1 MNESTEPSPKR
12 TNVFLLSSGLITALI
27 YAVITWLSYDCEQ
40 SDPQPERPLLTLL
53 MLFTVAGIIYLTA
66 CWMLTLRRTSSASK
80 HSLFIMIGWAIVFR
94 LILMFSIPIQEVDL
108 YRYIWDGVVTAQAIS
123 PYKYSPEEVELRRV
137 DLQTA
142 ERIGAPFQYRTKA
155 VEQDQVTSLA
165 RLADGEDLAK
175 VFRLLHFKEYTT
187 PYPPTN
193 QPFFALAAVLG
204 QLSGQFY
211 GYLFSMKGILILFDI
226 GTGLVLIQLLARLNL
241 PQTWSVAWFWC
252 PLVLKEIANSGHLD
266 SIAVFF
272 TTLAIW
278 LLVVALWP
286 KASDRRP
293 SLVLVG
299 LAFVVLAVAV
309 AAKIYPLVLF
319 PLFFVVTLKRL
330 GASALVPAILFPM
343 LVAVL
348 LWPILS
354 HLDAVKNLQQSVKGV
369 ENQVEPAAGVEN
381 QVLTAPP
388 PGIEAFARHWEM
400 NDFLFMLMVENLK
413 PYGNK
418 PDDADALAGDNPSRI
433 WFVRTSNE
441 FRHKTAEAIADA
453 IPTVDKRAAPFW
465 LTRMATL
472 GVFSIVVLW
481 ACVRLLLSND
491 PRIFLEI
498 VFLTIAW
505 FWLLAPTQNPWYWT
519 WAVPMLCFCRN
530 PAWYLFA
537 VTSLAYYLRFYCEY
551 HLSSGQG
558 KYGTPFKGTALFDFN
573 VPILEFAPLLV
584 LLFVLMLGRMGRG
597 FVRRPATVEES

>member
-1 MNESTEPSPKR
+1 MNESTAPSSKR
-12 TNVFLLSSGLITALI
+12 TNVFLWCSGIVTALI
-27 YAVITWLSYDCEQ
+27 YAFITWLSYQCEQ

-53 MLFTVAGIIYLTA
+53 MLFTVAGILYLTA
-66 CWMLTLRRTSSASK
+66 CWMLTRRRTDSAST
-80 HSLFIMIGWAIVFR
+80 HSLFIMVGWAIVFR

-123 PYKYSPEEVELRRV
+123 PYKYSPEEVERRRIA
-137 DLQTA
+137 LQTK
-142 ERIGAPFQYRTKA
+142 EGIEAPFQYRTKA
-155 VEQDQVTSLA
+155 AEQQQVSSLA

-175 VFRLLHFKEYTT
+175 VFHLLHFKQYTT
-187 PYPPTN
+187 PYPPSN

-204 QLSGQFY
+204 QATGDFY
-211 GYLFSMKGILILFDI
+211 GYLFSMKGILILLDI
-226 GTGLVLIQLLARLNL
+226 GTGLVLIQLLARLGL
-241 PQTWSVAWFWC
+241 PRTWSVAWFWC
-252 PLVLKEIANSGHLD
+252 PLVMKEIANSGHLD

-278 LLVVALWP
+278 MLVSALWP
-286 KASDRRP
+286 TASDRRP
-293 SLVLVG
+293 SMIFAG

-319 PLFFVVTLKRL
+319 PLFVVVALKRL
-330 GASALVPAILFPM
+330 GASALLPAAVFPI

-354 HLDAVKNLQQSVKGV
+354 HLDSVKSLQQSVTGV
-369 ENQVEPAAGVEN
+369 ENKEVA
-381 QVLTAPP
+381 APP

-413 PYGNK
+413 PYGDK
-418 PDDADALAGDNPSRI
+418 PEDVDAAAQDQPSRI
-433 WFVRTSNE
+433 WFVKTSNE
-441 FRHKTAEAIADA
+441 FRHKTAESIADVV
-453 IPTVDKRAAPFW
+453 PTVDKRAAPFW

-472 GVFSIVVLW
+472 CVFGVVVLW
-481 ACVRLLLSND
+481 GCVRLFRSND
-491 PRIFLEI
+491 PRLFLEI

-519 WAVPMLCFCRN
+519 WALPMICFCRN

-551 HLSSGQG
+551 HLAGSPG
-558 KYGTPFKGTALFDFN
+558 KYGTPFSGTALFDFN

-584 LLFVLMLGRMGRG
+584 LLFVLMLGRIGMG
-597 FVRRPATVEES
+597 FVRRPAIEQES

>member
-1 MNESTEPSPKR
+1 MNQPTAPSPKSK
-12 TNVFLLSSGLITALI
+12 NIFLWGSGVVTALI
-27 YAVITWLSYDCEQ
+27 YAAVTSLSFSCEQ
-40 SDPQPERPLLTLL
+40 TDVQQERPLLTLL
-53 MLFTVAGIIYLTA
+53 LLFTAAGIVYLVA
-66 CWMLTLRRTSSASK
+66 CGLLILRQRSETNSAPAF
-80 HSLFIMIGWAIVFR
+80 SLSIMIGWAIVFR

-108 YRYIWDGVVTAQAIS
+108 YRYIWDGVVTAQGIS
-123 PYKYSPEEVELRRV
+123 PYEYAPEEVELRRV
-137 DLQTA
+137 ALQTKEGA
-142 ERIGAPFQYRTKA
+142 AAPFKYRTKA
-155 VEQDQVTSLA
+155 SEQQQVSSLA

-175 VFRLLHFKEYTT
+175 VFHLLHFKQYTT

-204 QLSGQFY
+204 QMTDHFY

-226 GTGLVLIQLLARLNL
+226 GTGLVLIKLLGRLGL
-241 PQTWSVAWFWC
+241 PRIWSVAWFWC
-252 PLVLKEIANSGHLD
+252 PLLLKEIANSGHLD

-278 LLVVALWP
+278 MLVCALWP
-286 KASDRRP
+286 VASDKKP
-293 SLVLVG
+293 SMILTG

-319 PLFFVVTLKRL
+319 PLFVVVALKRM
-330 GASALVPAILFPM
+330 GASALLPAVLFPI
-343 LVAVL
+343 LVALL

-354 HLDAVKNLQQSVKGV
+354 HLDSVKNLQQSVTGV
-369 ENQVEPAAGVEN
+369 EQKEK
-381 QVLTAPP
+381 LAPP

-418 PDDADALAGDNPSRI
+418 PEDFDVRAGDQPSRI
-433 WFVRTSNE
+433 WFVKTSNE
-441 FRHKTAEAIADA
+441 FRHKTAERIADA
-453 IPTVDKRAAPFW
+453 VPTVDKKAAPFW
-465 LTRMATL
+465 LTRMTTL
-472 GVFSIVVLW
+472 CVFGIVVLW
-481 ACVRLLLSND
+481 GCVRLSRSND
-491 PRIFLEI
+491 PRLFLEI

-519 WAVPMLCFCRN
+519 WALPMICFCRN

-551 HLSSGQG
+551 HLSEGPA
-558 KYGTPFKGTALFDFN
+558 KFGTPYSGTALFDFN

-584 LLFVLMLGRMGRG
+584 LLFVLMVGRFGMGL
-597 FVRRPATVEES
+597 VRPAN